1 MIRSMTGYG
10 SAAVET
16 DAVRAAV
23 TVKSVNH
30 RFLDSTV
37 HLPRRLQGIEPDVRE
52 AIARGVGRGRV
63 ELSVQASIPETPGE
77 GVVPSRALVA
87 SLVRVLR
94 DMQNEFGLEGG
105 VAVSDLI
112 RFPGALER
120 IETSPELPAEV
131 RECLLGLVAE
141 ALEGL
146 DAMRRAE
153 GGRLGAELERAL
165 MSIEGVASRLETL
178 SQGTREAQK
187 AALVEK
193 ARELLREIGLDE
205 ARLYQEVV
213 RAVERHD
220 VTEEL
225 QRLRSHA
232 AMARELLGADGAP
245 TGKRLDFLAQE
256 LMREA
261 NTIGSKIADAEAIQV
276 VVDLKAEI
284 ERLREQVQNVE

>member
-10 SAAVET
+10 SATVET
-16 DAVRAAV
+16 DSLRAAV

-30 RFLDSTV
+30 RFFDSTV
-37 HLPRRLQGIEPDVRE
+37 HLPRRLQGIEADVRE

-63 ELSVQASIPETPGE
+63 ELSLQASLPEAPGE
-77 GVVPSRALVA
+77 GVVPSRTLVA
-87 SLVRVLR
+87 SLVRTLR

-112 RFPGALER
+112 RFPGAVER
-120 IETSPELPAEV
+120 IETSPAVSGDV
-131 RECLLGLVAE
+131 RDSLLGLVGR
-141 ALEGL
+141 ALDGL

-153 GGRLGAELERAL
+153 GGRLSAELERAL
-165 MSIEGVASRLETL
+165 GSIEGVASRLEAL
-178 SQGTREAQK
+178 SGATREAQK
-187 AALVEK
+187 AALVGK
-193 ARELLREIGLDE
+193 ARELLAELRLDE
-205 ARLYQEVV
+205 ARLYQEIV

-220 VTEEL
+220 VAEEL

-261 NTIGSKIADAEAIQV
+261 NTIGSKSADAETSRLV
-276 VVDLKAEI
+276 VELKAEI
-284 ERLREQVQNVE
+284 ERMREQAQNVS